1 MRRFYLLFFFHGFR
15 LLSSLTRGY
24 LNIAPSGQASDKI
37 KKPAKYQINEM
48 TDEVIDPEGIEYY

>member
-1 MRRFYLLFFFHGFR
+1 MRRFYLIIFHGLR
-15 LLSSLTRGY
+15 SICLLTRGY

-48 TDEVIDPEGIEYY
+48 TDEVIDPEGIKYY